1 MTEHR
6 ILLDVDTGIDD
17 ALAIIY
23 LAASAEV
30 EFVAAGSVHG
40 NVDARR
46 AALNT
51 LRVLEVCGY
60 NDVPVALG
68 AAQPLAQ
75 PLRVASYVHGADGLG
90 DVDEPAPAG
99 APSGEQAA
107 DQIIRLGHESPD
119 ALDLVAVGPL
129 TNLALAVQ
137 QDAQALT
144 RFKSVTIMG
153 GSGPQERDWGAVP
166 MDANIDHD
174 PEAADLV
181 FSASD
186 QITMVGT
193 NLSAYIELPASGL
206 DELQGAPHPHS
217 ALAARISEF
226 YAGFHERWTGRRG
239 IKLWDPLA
247 AAVLLDPTL
256 VDAAFDSPVDVIKTE
271 QGFRAVGLDDRRSD
285 GRFDARPD
293 VRIVTAVDSG
303 RFVASCLGALT
314 GPLAGAG

>member
-1 MTEHR
+1 MPEHR

-60 NDVPVALG
+60 HDVPVALG
-68 AAQPLAQ
+68 AAEPLAQ
-75 PLRVASYVHGADGLG
+75 PLSVASFVHGEDGLG
-90 DVDEPAPAG
+90 DVDEPGPSG
-99 APSGEQAA
+99 SPSGEQAA
-107 DQIIRLGHESPD
+107 DQIVRLGRESPGE
-119 ALDLVAVGPL
+119 LELLAVGPL
-129 TNLALAVQ
+129 TNLALAVT

-153 GSGPQERDWGAVP
+153 GSGPQKRDWSMGAT
-166 MDANIDHD
+166 DANIDHD
-174 PEAADLV
+174 PEAADIV
-181 FSASD
+181 FAASD
-186 QITMVGT
+186 RITMVGT

-206 DELQGAPHPHS
+206 DQLKAAPHPHS
-217 ALAARISEF
+217 ALASRITQF

-247 AAVLLDPTL
+247 AAILLDPTL
-256 VDAAFDSPVDVIKTE
+256 VDAAYDSPVDVIKTE

-285 GRFDARPD
+285 GRFDARSD

-303 RFVASCLGALT
+303 RFVSGCLAALT
-314 GPLAGAG
+314 GPLAGTG